1 METHPGQGVMKEEK
15 LPNTRK
21 PSHQWVC
28 GEFRN
33 LRGQHNQERKITHTH
48 IHTHTEYALNHICQ
62 WRSSPDTI
70 MHYFRAIELLFESTL
85 SSVLA

>member
-1 METHPGQGVMKEEK
+1 MEICSGEGVMKEEK

-33 LRGQHNQERKITHTH
+33 LRGQHNQEKKKTKTKNPQNAHLTATASR
-48 IHTHTEYALNHICQ
+48 EVAQ
-62 WRSSPDTI
+62 
-70 MHYFRAIELLFESTL
+70 TL
-85 SSVLA
+85 VVPTSKQGLDREA